1 MKNVFSTNDVL
12 VNEMD
17 NLLGGFK
24 AKWVKEKK
32 LDGTETTTL
41 VIEW

>member
-12 VNEMD
+12 ANEMD

-32 LDGTETTTL
+32 PDGTELT
-41 VIEW
+41 VFAIEW